1 MSGYRNTRVKHSTIW
16 ISSRFIQFS
25 LQKYD
30 LNFEYQ
36 NNESISKLRKKPLLY
51 SKGFLIRLS
60 FDFIFHSVF
69 ERCKISSFDCPVFW

>member
-36 NNESISKLRKKPLLY
+36 NNESISKLRKKPLLF
-51 SKGFLIRLS
+51 SKGFFNS
-60 FDFIFHSVF
+60 FKF
-69 ERCKISSFDCPVFW
+69 SFYFSFRF